1 MAFRY
6 TSVKKILET
15 NPVEVSAPCRVDSGG
30 TWDIKALA
38 IPLERI
44 VPVTVNIAINL
55 RTRVRLSPFKDE
67 HIKISSDG
75 FEEYEEYNIKSNL
88 PFKSAFGLFLAT
100 VNYFG
105 FHGLEVTIHSDS
117 PVKSALG
124 GSSTALVAL
133 IKALSRLQV
142 QLGEKDLT
150 RSQIL
155 HMGYHIEDGIS
166 GGNCGMQDQAAA
178 VYGGVNLWSWTY
190 GNKSHPFSRETLI
203 KGQDMTEI
211 SQCITVAFSGKSHVS
226 ARVNRSWV
234 NDFLSG
240 RTRTGWIEA
249 NEVVKRL
256 AASIK
261 EKDWIS
267 AAGLLRDEMKI
278 RKKITPDAL
287 IPLTS
292 ELIHRA
298 EKIGCGARFTGAG
311 AGGSLWAIG
320 EPDKIRAVEG
330 IWGKILSQVKGAGI
344 LRCSVDPVGIK
355 QDPAI

>member
-1 MAFRY
+1 MLLNT

-15 NPVEVSAPCRVDSGG
+15 NPIEVSAPCRVDSGG

-38 IPLERI
+38 IPFERI

-55 RTRVRLSPFKDE
+55 RTRVRLSPFKYG

-75 FEEYEEYNIKSNL
+75 FEESEEYNIESNL

-133 IKALSRLQV
+133 IKALSRLRV
-142 QLGEKDLT
+142 QLGGKNLT

-155 HMGYHIEDGIS
+155 HIGYYIEDGIS

-190 GNKSHPFSRETLI
+190 GNKSHPFSREALI
-203 KGQDMTEI
+203 KAHDMAEI
-211 SQCITVAFSGKSHVS
+211 SRCITVAFSGKSHIS

-256 AASIK
+256 ATSIK
-261 EKDWIS
+261 EKDWNS

-278 RKKITPDAL
+278 RNKITPDAL

-320 EPDKIRAVEG
+320 EPDRIAEVERGWSTLLSKI
-330 IWGKILSQVKGAGI
+330 KGAGI
-344 LRCSVDPVGIK
+344 LKCKVD
-355 QDPAI
+355 QDGVK